1 MNRIRAR
8 WWMNAR
14 WQDKLT
20 ESNVF
25 LDDVWKW
32 RVIVIA
38 WCEEGRV
45 FQTLGAETWKAR
57 EPNDSM
63 WHGTKSSWD
72 EDECV
77 DFGVVRNCYSV

>member
-8 WWMNAR
+8 WWMDAR

-20 ESNVF
+20 GSSVS

-38 WCEEGRV
+38 WCEEGGYSKLYKCIQRY
-45 FQTLGAETWKAR
+45 FELMFCFET
-57 EPNDSM
+57 
-63 WHGTKSSWD
+63 
-72 EDECV
+72 
-77 DFGVVRNCYSV
+77 

>member
-8 WWMNAR
+8 WWMDAR

-20 ESNVF
+20 GSNVS

-38 WCEEGRV
+38 WCEEVG
-45 FQTLGAETWKAR
+45 
-57 EPNDSM
+57 DS
-63 WHGTKSSWD
+63 
-72 EDECV
+72 
-77 DFGVVRNCYSV
+77 